1 MNEVIVS
8 ILGVAQDGGI
18 PQAGCNCKRCLS
30 AHENLDLRKFPVS
43 CGVIG
48 IDDSFHM
55 IEVSRQLSEQ
65 LKLASDIFGP
75 NFPVKPD
82 SVIITHGH
90 LGHID
95 GLGLFGK
102 EVMGVNDVPLIS
114 SEKVINLLSKRG
126 LVESFICREIS
137 PNTKIEPTP
146 DCGFSVEFL
155 KVPHRDEETDTH
167 AIIIRGPKKSLLFLP
182 DHDSWD
188 ETFRETGTKDIRD
201 FLNRISVDIALID
214 GTFWDENELKNRK
227 MDKIPHPTIS
237 ESLELLGK
245 KRINDPEIYFIH
257 LNHTNPANDE
267 TSIQRK
273 KIDSMG
279 WGVVLQG
286 SIFSI

>member
-1 MNEVIVS
+1 MMEISVL

-48 IDDSFHM
+48 VDNSFHM

-65 LKLASDIFGP
+65 LKIASDILGP
-75 NFPVKPD
+75 NFPRKPD

-102 EVMGVNDVPLIS
+102 EVMGMNEIPLVS
-114 SEKVINLLSKRG
+114 SKRVIDLLAKRG
-126 LVESFICREIS
+126 FTESFMYRELS
-137 PNTKIEPTP
+137 PNRKIEPTLG
-146 DCGFSVEFL
+146 CGFSIEFL

-167 AIIIRGPKKSLLFLP
+167 AVIIRGPKKSLLFLP
-182 DHDSWD
+182 DHDSWG
-188 ETFRETGTKDIRD
+188 ETFEETGTKDIRH
-201 FLNRISVDIALID
+201 FLKSISVDIALID

-227 MDKIPHPTIS
+227 IDKIPHPTIS

-245 KRINDPEIYFIH
+245 K
-257 LNHTNPANDE
+257 
-267 TSIQRK
+267 
-273 KIDSMG
+273 
-279 WGVVLQG
+279 
-286 SIFSI
+286 